1 MSDEDAAK
9 DDTNTDAEATADAAR
24 PQDSTDAD
32 VTAEFDSGAGAKTEG
47 TAGASESTEGTAGT
61 SASAADK
68 AGTSASAADKAASKP
83 AEDKA
88 AASKSAEDK
97 AAASKPAAAD
107 EPTVKLSQPRAAG
120 ATAAAPSGGGGRPS
134 WLPIVAAFAAGVL
147 LVAAITA
154 VVVFAL
160 QASDRGAQL
169 DARDESTAAAC
180 DFGRQVGTYD
190 AKNFDDYVKR
200 VKDRSTGDWATQFE
214 AASSAL
220 KDITTQAQA
229 RSGIDEIHCAWESG
243 DEDKATVIML
253 ITQNQSKAAS
263 PQPQHITI
271 GVVATMEKK
280 GDKWLASSFQSPMMN
295 DMGPVPTPGGDQP
308 APGTGGQPAPAPQPG
323 G

>member
-9 DDTNTDAEATADAAR
+9 DDTNTDAEAKADDAR

-32 VTAEFDSGAGAKTEG
+32 VTAKFESGGAE
-47 TAGASESTEGTAGT
+47 
-61 SASAADK
+61 DK
-68 AGTSASAADKAASKP
+68 AAASKP
-83 AEDKA
+83 AEDKPAESKAAETEPAETKGAESKPA
-88 AASKSAEDK
+88 AAETAQ
-97 AAASKPAAAD
+97 AKPAAAD
-107 EPTVKLSQPRAAG
+107 EPTVKLSQPKAAA
-120 ATAAAPSGGGGRPS
+120 ATAAAPSGGSGRPS

-160 QASDRGAQL
+160 QASDRGGQL

-280 GDKWLASSFQSPMMN
+280 GDKWLASGFQSPMMN
-295 DMGPVPTPGGDQP
+295 DMGPVPAPGGDQP
-308 APGTGGQPAPAPQPG
+308 APGTGGQQPAPQPG

>member
-9 DDTNTDAEATADAAR
+9 DDTNTDAAAKAEAAR
-24 PQDSTDAD
+24 PQAGSDAD
-32 VTAEFDSGAGAKTEG
+32 VTAKFDSGDTGKGA
-47 TAGASESTEGTAGT
+47 AAES
-61 SASAADK
+61 
-68 AGTSASAADKAASKP
+68 AASK
-83 AEDKA
+83 AEASKTEAGKSDADKNA
-88 AASKSAEDK
+88 AAETVKMKSA
-97 AAASKPAAAD
+97 ASGD
-107 EPTVKLSQPRAAG
+107 EPTVKLDRPTAPAAV
-120 ATAAAPSGGGGRPS
+120 AAPTGGGGRS
-134 WLPIVAAFAAGVL
+134 TMLPIIGAFAAGVV
-147 LVAAITA
+147 LVAAIA
-154 VVVFAL
+154 VAAVSFW
-160 QASDRGAQL
+160 QASDRGGQL
-169 DARDESTAAAC
+169 DARDESTKAAC

-243 DEDKATVIML
+243 DDDKATVIML
-253 ITQNQSKAAS
+253 ITQNQSKAAA

-295 DMGPVPTPGGDQP
+295 DMGPIP
-308 APGTGGQPAPAPQPG
+308 APGEQAPSGQAPAPQPG

>member
-1 MSDEDAAK
+1 MSEDDAAK
-9 DDTNTDAEATADAAR
+9 DEKTTEAAAEADR

-32 VTAEFDSGAGAKTEG
+32 VTAE
-47 TAGASESTEGTAGT
+47 STT
-61 SASAADK
+61 
-68 AGTSASAADKAASKP
+68 
-83 AEDKA
+83 
-88 AASKSAEDK
+88 
-97 AAASKPAAAD
+97 
-107 EPTVKLSQPRAAG
+107 EPTARPG
-120 ATAAAPSGGGGRPS
+120 AQAAPDRSNGGGPS
-134 WLPIVAAFAAGVL
+134 WLPIAAAFAAGVL

-154 VVVFAL
+154 VVVFWM
-160 QASDRGAQL
+160 QASDRGDQL
-169 DARDESTAAAC
+169 DARDESTKAAC

-200 VKDRSTGDWATQFE
+200 VKDRSTGDWATQFD

-243 DEDKATVIML
+243 DDSKATIIML
-253 ITQNQSKAAS
+253 ITQNQSKAAT
-263 PQPQHITI
+263 PQPQHMTI

-295 DMGPVPTPGGDQP
+295 DMGPIP
-308 APGTGGQPAPAPQPG
+308 APGGEPAPGGQAPAPQPG

>member
-9 DDTNTDAEATADAAR
+9 DDTNTDAEAKADAAR

-32 VTAEFDSGAGAKTEG
+32 VTAESESGAGAE
-47 TAGASESTEGTAGT
+47 
-61 SASAADK
+61 
-68 AGTSASAADKAASKP
+68 SKP
-83 AEDKA
+83 AESAPAETKATGDKPAESEPA
-88 AASKSAEDK
+88 AAETAKAKS
-97 AAASKPAAAD
+97 PAAD
-107 EPTVKLSQPRAAG
+107 EPTVKLSQPKAAA
-120 ATAAAPSGGGGRPS
+120 ATAAAPSGGSGRPT

-154 VVVFAL
+154 VVVFAM
-160 QASDRGAQL
+160 QASDRGGQL

-243 DEDKATVIML
+243 NDDKATVIML

-308 APGTGGQPAPAPQPG
+308 APGTGGQQPAPAPQPG

>member
-1 MSDEDAAK
+1 MSEEDAARDEK
-9 DDTNTDAEATADAAR
+9 NTEAAAKADR

-32 VTAEFDSGAGAKTEG
+32 VTAESKSEATESKAAESEAADSKAEAKAADEKTAEADAGDAKA
-47 TAGASESTEGTAGT
+47 AGDAPTVKAAT
-61 SASAADK
+61 SASPGK
-68 AGTSASAADKAASKP
+68 
-83 AEDKA
+83 
-88 AASKSAEDK
+88 
-97 AAASKPAAAD
+97 
-107 EPTVKLSQPRAAG
+107 
-120 ATAAAPSGGGGRPS
+120 SGGSPS
-134 WLPIVAAFAAGVL
+134 WLPITAAFAAGVL

-154 VVVFAL
+154 VVVFWM
-160 QASDRGAQL
+160 QASDRGDQL
-169 DARDESTAAAC
+169 DARDESTKAAC

-200 VKDRSTGDWATQFE
+200 VKDRSTGDWANQFE

-243 DEDKATVIML
+243 DDSKATIIML
-253 ITQNQSKAAS
+253 ITQNQSKAAT
-263 PQPQHITI
+263 PQPQHMTI

-295 DMGPVPTPGGDQP
+295 DMGPIP
-308 APGTGGQPAPAPQPG
+308 APGGEQAPGGQAPAPQPG

>member
-32 VTAEFDSGAGAKTEG
+32 VTAEFDSDAGAKTEG
-47 TAGASESTEGTAGT
+47 TAGASESTEGTAGTSESTADKAGT

-88 AASKSAEDK
+88 AASKS
-97 AAASKPAAAD
+97 AAAD

>member
-32 VTAEFDSGAGAKTEG
+32 VTAEFDSDAGAKTEG
-47 TAGASESTEGTAGT
+47 TAGASEST
-61 SASAADK
+61 
-68 AGTSASAADKAASKP
+68 ADKAASKP